1 MSAEP
6 LLPARRTFSRRLL
19 DAHRPR
25 RIVRGR
31 DWPADPALR
40 LVVRAALA
48 LPFLAFAILIA
59 MHGGVPGVTPNDAFA
74 QRAAALPWMRADP
87 TWVGHLYPPITTV
100 VAAIVPGG
108 TIGMT
113 ILGALV
119 AGFLLHAVIEGM
131 RQRGFALSSTVVF
144 TVALAANP
152 LFAYAATENLPAF
165 LGIGLF
171 GLGFADLV
179 RFTTD
184 RDTQSGFRAGILLML
199 AALSDPSGVVY
210 VVAATVAAPLLS
222 ASGSR
227 SIGGR
232 SVGRG
237 SANTLV
243 VLFPTLSAFGG
254 VMLLE
259 WIFAGDPLG
268 VVRAL
273 VVVDPSRLAIF
284 TQLFTTPIGW
294 LWLASMAGTWAIG
307 LVVGRPGA
315 VLVTFLLFSAL
326 IGGYLLGL
334 IPDNAAGT
342 IYLMMMLAAIGIV
355 PAASNTPLTLSVN
368 AFALLEL
375 AVAWMTALNRPI
387 VGDWLS
393 VLLHGHAG

>member
-6 LLPARRTFSRRLL
+6 LVVPRGSLRRRLQE
-19 DAHRPR
+19 AHRPR
-25 RIVRGR
+25 RHVRGLE
-31 DWPADPALR
+31 WPADPAYR
-40 LVVRAALA
+40 LLVRTSFAVPFVVIAVLLA
-48 LPFLAFAILIA
+48 L
-59 MHGGVPGVTPNDAFA
+59 HGGAPGVTPNEAFGL
-74 QRAAALPWMRADP
+74 RATALPWAHADP

-100 VAAIVPGG
+100 LAAVVPGG
-108 TIGMT
+108 ATGMT
-113 ILGALV
+113 VVGALV
-119 AGFLLHAVIEGM
+119 AGVLLHAVIEGM

-144 TVALAANP
+144 AIALAANP

-179 RFTTD
+179 RFTTE

-210 VVAATVAAPLLS
+210 VVAATLAAPLLS
-222 ASGSR
+222 A
-227 SIGGR
+227 GR
-232 SVGRG
+232 GRGVARG

-243 VLFPTLSAFGG
+243 VLFPTLSAFGA

-259 WIFAGDPLG
+259 WIFAGDPFG

-273 VVVDPSRLAIF
+273 VVVDPARLAILQ
-284 TQLFTTPIGW
+284 QLFTTPLGW

-315 VLVTFLLFSAL
+315 VLLTFLLFSAL
-326 IGGYLLGL
+326 VGGYLLGL
-334 IPDNAAGT
+334 IPENAAGT

-355 PAASNTPLTLSVN
+355 PAASNTPLTLTVN
-368 AFALLEL
+368 ALAVLEL
-375 AVAWMTALNRPI
+375 AVAWLTALNRPI
-387 VGDWLS
+387 VVDWLTA
-393 VLLHGHAG
+393 LLQGRPG